1 MVTIFKKSQNQS
13 ATTRIQF
20 KELSKEELSEI
31 KGGDGRLLP
40 NLKDFFN
47 KVF

>member
-13 ATTRIQF
+13 ATTHIQF

-31 KGGDGRLLP
+31 KGGDGRNTL
-40 NLKDFFN
+40 NIIDFLFG
-47 KVF
+47 KK